1 MSDMKSNAI
10 IESDGKAYP
19 AWDVSLA
26 ITQRLQSDGTEPI
39 SFSLQCLPV
48 RINEHGARE
57 TLDSA
62 AVLFVRGRESEITD
76 PLEQAAFFAVQSAV
90 VDFLRSKGL

>member
-1 MSDMKSNAI
+1 MKSNAI
-10 IESDGKAYP
+10 IESDGRTFP
-19 AWDVSLA
+19 TWDVSLA
-26 ITQRLQSDGTEPI
+26 ITQRLREDGTEPI
-39 SFSLQCLPV
+39 SFSLQCVPV

-76 PLEQAAFFAVQSAV
+76 PREQAAFAAVQSAV
-90 VDFLRSKGL
+90 VEFLRSKGL

>member
-1 MSDMKSNAI
+1 MKANAI
-10 IESDGKAYP
+10 IESGGRTFTS
-19 AWDVSLA
+19 WDVSLA
-26 ITQRLQSDGTEPI
+26 ITQRLREDGTEPI
-39 SFSLQCLPV
+39 SFSLQCVPV

-62 AVLFVRGRESEITD
+62 AVLFVRGREGEITD
-76 PLEQAAFFAVQSAV
+76 PREQAAFYAVQSAV